1 MMMDHQVRKNKLL
14 FDFATQKIYA
24 TDDAEL
30 RIVEF
35 LDVVAGNAGNSVSGK
50 GSLNNKISA
59 QLMNYL
65 GSFQIPTDFIKI
77 ISDHEMLVKGA
88 EKIPLD
94 CHILNIATKY
104 LNEKFGIPKEKE
116 LENPIIEYYTC
127 DKFGNPVLINET
139 HVAALEIVKIDEVR
153 FIKHLILKANV
164 IFKSFFARRD
174 FKLVEF
180 KLTFGKYKDH
190 IIIQDDLSLDAIHI
204 WDLRTDIHFQSEFFA
219 DDRSEMPELI
229 HELQHRILGD

>member
-1 MMMDHQVRKNKLL
+1 MMDYQVRKNKLL
-14 FDFATQKIYA
+14 FDFATRKIYA

-35 LDVVAGNAGNSVSGK
+35 LDVRAGNSVSGK
-50 GSLNNKISA
+50 GRLNNKLSA

-77 ISDHEMLVKGA
+77 ISDNEVLVKGA
-88 EKIPLD
+88 DKIPLD
-94 CHILNIATKY
+94 CHILNVATKQ

-116 LENPIIEYYTC
+116 LENPIIEYFTD
-127 DKFGNPVLINET
+127 DKFGNRVLINET

-164 IFKSFFARRD
+164 LLKSFFARRD

-180 KLTFGKYKDH
+180 TLTFGKYKNH
-190 IIIQDDLSLDAIHI
+190 IIIQDDLSVDAIHI

-219 DDRSEMPELI
+219 ENHSDIAVLLG
-229 HELQHRILGD
+229 ELQQRILGD